1 LRDRAMLTMSA
12 TDLIPLS
19 GFVTSTSGNSA
30 VVPMKVKS
38 SVGLYGN
45 FLNAAAVAVNVA
57 PKAVSV

>member
-1 LRDRAMLTMSA
+1 MLTMSA